1 MQCYIVGGAVRD
13 ELLGLPVKDKD
24 WVVVGATPE
33 QMLAQGF
40 KPVGKDF
47 PVFLHPDTHEEY
59 ALARTERKTAPGYH
73 GFSVHAAPDVTL
85 EDDLRR
91 RDLTINA
98 MARSAT
104 GELIDPY
111 GGAADLRACCLRHVS
126 PAFAEDPVRILRLA
140 RFAARYA
147 LLGFTIAAD
156 TMALSRQIVQRGE
169 VDALVPERV
178 WAETVKALAEAGP
191 RRYIEVLRECGALAR
206 ILPELDVLFGV
217 PQPEQH
223 HPEIDTGL
231 HVLMA
236 LDQACLLTD
245 ETIVRFAVLMHDLG
259 KGLTDPALWPKHHE
273 HETRGVALVRQVCQ
287 RLRVPREYREL
298 AILTTEFHTHCHRAL
313 ELRPGTLVK
322 LLERLDAFRRPKR
335 FEQFLLAC
343 EADARGRLH
352 LEQRDYPQSAHLR
365 RVLQAAQNI
374 DMRALAARELSGP
387 AMADA
392 VRQARAQVIAKA
404 LAAR

>member
-1 MQCYIVGGAVRD
+1 VR
-13 ELLGLPVKDKD
+13 V
-24 WVVVGATPE
+24 
-33 QMLAQGF
+33 
-40 KPVGKDF
+40 
-47 PVFLHPDTHEEY
+47 
-59 ALARTERKTAPGYH
+59 
-73 GFSVHAAPDVTL
+73 
-85 EDDLRR
+85 
-91 RDLTINA
+91 
-98 MARSAT
+98 
-104 GELIDPY
+104 
-111 GGAADLRACCLRHVS
+111 
-126 PAFAEDPVRILRLA
+126 LRLA

-147 LLGFTIAAD
+147 HLGFTVAAD
-156 TMALSRQIVQRGE
+156 TMVLLRQIVQRGE

-178 WAETVKALAEAGP
+178 WAETVKALAEASP

-236 LDQACLLTD
+236 LDQACRLTD
-245 ETIVRFAVLMHDLG
+245 ETVVRFAVLLHDLG
-259 KGLTDPALWPKHHE
+259 KGLTDPELWPKHHE
-273 HETRGVALVRQVCQ
+273 HEARGVALVRQVCQ

-298 AILTTEFHTHCHRAL
+298 AMLTTEFHTHCHRAL

-322 LLERLDAFRRPKR
+322 LLERLDAFRRPQR

-374 DMRALAARELSGP
+374 DMRALAAKELTGP
-387 AMADA
+387 AMAEA
-392 VRQARAQVIAKA
+392 VRQARAQAIAKA